1 MISKDNIGSITI
13 YNNEG
18 LLFDTDHRYMIKL
31 RPRVSGVEYDPLKAP
46 AQVQSTIYA
55 KGFES
60 IVAFLLEV
68 LNGSLGCQANH
79 RRTFYNPADYTAW
92 RRDVEF
98 SDADVAWYV
107 QLEYLDDKRVV
118 YVCTNHEPAPA
129 ELDQLELMVKESL
142 EMV

>member
-1 MISKDNIGSITI
+1 MDRISSITI

-18 LLFDTDHRYMIKL
+18 MLFDTDHRYTIRL
-31 RPRVSGVEYDPLKAP
+31 RPRVAGIEYDPLKGP
-46 AQVQSTIYA
+46 AQTQSTIYA
-55 KGFES
+55 KGFDA

-68 LNGSLGCQANH
+68 LNSTLGCQANH
-79 RRTFYNPADYTAW
+79 RRTFYNPADYNAW

-107 QLEYLDDKRVV
+107 QLEYLDDKRIV
-118 YVCTNHEPAPA
+118 YVCTNHEAAPA
-129 ELDQLELMVKESL
+129 ELDQLELMAQESL

>member
-1 MISKDNIGSITI
+1 MDRISSITI

-18 LLFDTDHRYMIKL
+18 VLFDTDHRYTIRL
-31 RPRVSGVEYDPLKAP
+31 RPRVAGIEYDPLKGP
-46 AQVQSTIYA
+46 AQTQSTIYA
-55 KGFES
+55 KGFDA

-68 LNGSLGCQANH
+68 LNSTLGCQANY
-79 RRTFYNPADYTAW
+79 RRTFYNPADYNAW
-92 RRDVEF
+92 RRDIEF

-107 QLEYLDDKRVV
+107 QLEYLDDKRIV

-129 ELDQLELMVKESL
+129 ELDQLELMAKESL

>member
-1 MISKDNIGSITI
+1 MDRISSITI

-18 LLFDTDHRYMIKL
+18 MLFDTGHRYTIRL
-31 RPRVSGVEYDPLKAP
+31 RPRVAGIEYDPLKGP
-46 AQVQSTIYA
+46 AQTQSTIYA
-55 KGFES
+55 KGFDA

-68 LNGSLGCQANH
+68 LNSTLGCQANH
-79 RRTFYNPADYTAW
+79 RRTFYNPADYNAW

-107 QLEYLDDKRVV
+107 QLEYLDDKRIV
-118 YVCTNHEPAPA
+118 YVCTNHEAAPA
-129 ELDQLELMVKESL
+129 ELDQLELMAQESL

>member
-1 MISKDNIGSITI
+1 MDRISSITI

-18 LLFDTDHRYMIKL
+18 MLFDTDHRYTIRL
-31 RPRVSGVEYDPLKAP
+31 RPRVAGIEDDPLKGP
-46 AQVQSTIYA
+46 AQTQSTIYA
-55 KGFES
+55 KGFDA

-68 LNGSLGCQANH
+68 LNSTLGCQANH
-79 RRTFYNPADYTAW
+79 RRTFYNPADYNAW

-107 QLEYLDDKRVV
+107 QLEYLDDKRIV

-129 ELDQLELMVKESL
+129 ELDQLELMAKESL

>member
-1 MISKDNIGSITI
+1 MDRISSITI

-18 LLFDTDHRYMIKL
+18 MLFDTDHRYTIRL
-31 RPRVSGVEYDPLKAP
+31 RPRVAGIEYDPLKGP
-46 AQVQSTIYA
+46 AQTQSTIYA
-55 KGFES
+55 KGFDA

-68 LNGSLGCQANH
+68 LNSTLGCQANH
-79 RRTFYNPADYTAW
+79 RRTFYNPADYNAW

-107 QLEYLDDKRVV
+107 QLEYLDDKRIV
-118 YVCTNHEPAPA
+118 YVCTNPEPAPA
-129 ELDQLELMVKESL
+129 ELDQLELMAKESL

>member
-1 MISKDNIGSITI
+1 MKRMSAITI

-18 LLFDTDHRYMIKL
+18 MLFDTDHRYTIKL
-31 RPRVSGVEYDPLKAP
+31 SPRVSGIEYDPLKSP
-46 AQVQSTIYA
+46 SQVKSTIYA
-55 KGFES
+55 NGFES
-60 IVAFLLEV
+60 VVGFLLDV
-68 LNGSLGCQANH
+68 LNSTLGCQANH
-79 RRTFYNPADYTAW
+79 RRTFYNPADYNAW

-107 QLEYLDDKRVV
+107 QIDYLDDKKVI

-142 EMV
+142 EIV